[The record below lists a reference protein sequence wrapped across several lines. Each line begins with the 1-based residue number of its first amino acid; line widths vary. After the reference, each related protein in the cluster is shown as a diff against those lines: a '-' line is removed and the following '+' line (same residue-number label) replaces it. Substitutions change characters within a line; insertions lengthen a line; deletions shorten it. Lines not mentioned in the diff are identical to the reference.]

1 MERNPAHTYLSAL
14 PFTSP
19 KSLISTFFLKKFP
32 GVLHIN
38 LDTREEPQPVLMAA
52 VSGNMIAVVISDSFL
67 KVFDFTREGAE
78 VFHAAF
84 DPIRKPA
91 KYCLSISR
99 DQKMVA
105 LGGISCDIWYLDK
118 TRRLLL
124 PVGQGPST
132 RAQIT
137 CLAFSDDEKHIVAGF
152 TDGTLRE
159 WVIDSGM
166 EGRTFLWPNDV
177 DDLKREDTITAVY
190 AQIDDCVISGTRMSN
205 NQARFY
211 IWSQSGD
218 CTFSYLHPHCDEESW
233 QTFTLSARWLISA
246 SFLRTDYGQV
256 GNWRIHDPLTGAL
269 KFKCGAGPREHRGI
283 SGSHLDRWNMQ
294 SYNNSDAISAI
305 SPDGKLAA
313 FGSNSLSIFIWD
325 VHKNVQL
332 AELVGHSNRLS
343 RVAFV
348 ESHSGLTY
356 RLVSTSVDG
365 TIRLWDLDQLFKPK
379 EDQHPMMS
387 WSICPKADGDVWQ
400 GGHWI
405 QNEKGECL
413 FWLPFSCPIRHPL
426 NTLVIGPCTE
436 LDMTNFVYGEEWTK
450 CRGSEAEIEPSE
462 AAR

>member
-32 GVLHIN
+32 GVLHID
-38 LDTREEPQPVLMAA
+38 LDIREEPQPVLTAA
-52 VSGNMIAVVISDSFL
+52 VSGNMIAVVISNSFL
-67 KVFDFTREGAE
+67 KVFDFTQEGAE
-78 VFHAAF
+78 VFHATL

-91 KYCLSISR
+91 EYCLSLSR
-99 DQKMVA
+99 NQKMVA
-105 LGGISCDIWYLDK
+105 LGGISCVIWHLDK

-132 RAQIT
+132 GAHIT
-137 CLAFSDDEKHIVAGF
+137 CLAFSDDDEHIVAGF
-152 TDGTLRE
+152 TDGALCE
-159 WVIDSGM
+159 WVVDSGM
-166 EGRTFLWPNDV
+166 EGRPFLWPNDV
-177 DDLKREDTITAVY
+177 DDLKREDVITAVY
-190 AQIDDCVISGTRMSN
+190 TQIDDCIVSGSWMRNGQTRFN
-205 NQARFY
+205 

-218 CTFSYLHPHCDEESW
+218 CTFSYVLPQYDGESW
-233 QTFTLSARWLISA
+233 QTFTLSAHWLISA
-246 SFLRTDYGQV
+246 SFLSTDYGQV
-256 GNWRIHDPLTGAL
+256 GEWRIHDSFTGAL
-269 KFKCGAGPREHRGI
+269 KFKCGLGPRYYRDI
-283 SGSHLDRWNMQ
+283 SGLHHRHWYSPSR
-294 SYNNSDAISAI
+294 NSDAISGI
-305 SPDGKLAA
+305 SSDGKLAA
-313 FGSNSLSIFIWD
+313 FGSSFLSIFIWD

-348 ESHSGLTY
+348 ESHSETTY

-387 WSICPKADGDVWQ
+387 WSVCPKADRGTWK
-400 GGHWI
+400 GGCWI
-405 QNEKGECL
+405 QNGTGECL

-426 NTLVIGPCTE
+426 NTLVIGPCAE

-450 CRGSEAEIEPSE
+450 CRGSEADEERSK

>member
-14 PFTSP
+14 PITSP
-19 KSLISTFFLKKFP
+19 KSLISTSFLKKFP
-32 GVLHIN
+32 SVLRIN
-38 LDTREEPQPVLMAA
+38 LDTHEEPQPVLTAA
-52 VSGNMIAVVISDSFL
+52 VSGNMIAVVISNSLL
-67 KVFDFTREGAE
+67 KVFDFAREGAE
-78 VFHAAF
+78 VFHAAL
-84 DPIRKPA
+84 DPIRKPT
-91 KYCLSISR
+91 KYCLSVSH
-99 DQKMVA
+99 DQKIVA
-105 LGGISCDIWYLDK
+105 LGGIGCDIWHLDK

-124 PVGQGPST
+124 PVGQGPS
-132 RAQIT
+132 AGAHIT
-137 CLAFSDDEKHIVAGF
+137 CLAFSDDEEHIVAGF
-152 TDGTLRE
+152 TDGALRE
-159 WVIDSGM
+159 WVVDSGM
-166 EGRTFLWPNDV
+166 EGRPFLWPNDV
-177 DDLKREDTITAVY
+177 NDLKREDVITAVY
-190 AQIDDCVISGTRMSN
+190 AQIDDCIISGSRMSYS
-205 NQARFY
+205 QARFY
-211 IWSQSGD
+211 IWSQSGH
-218 CTFSYLHPHCDEESW
+218 CTFSYLLPQRDAESW
-233 QTFTLSARWLISA
+233 QTFTLSARWLISVTFHSPGHA
-246 SFLRTDYGQV
+246 LVNEWQ
-256 GNWRIHDPLTGAL
+256 IHDPLTGAL
-269 KFKCGAGPREHRGI
+269 KFKSGRGFPYYVTI
-283 SGSHLDRWNMQ
+283 SNSHYGHWYMP
-294 SYNNSDAISAI
+294 SANSDAISAI
-305 SPDGKLAA
+305 SSDGKLVAL
-313 FGSNSLSIFIWD
+313 GSIFLSIFIWD